1 MDFHNP
7 VLVKESIASLD
18 IKPGG
23 IYIDATLGHG
33 GHTIEI
39 LKLGG
44 IVYGLDQD
52 PINLKAAT
60 DRITAL
66 KLEKNFH
73 PINTNF
79 GKLNELLGKEIPKPV
94 DGLIADLGLS
104 SDQQTNQGRGFSF
117 NDQSSLDMRLDP
129 ENQEITA
136 EAIINIASYDEL
148 YQIFTRFAQEHY
160 SKPLILRIITAR
172 QKKPFKSGYELAEL
186 IRKYFKD
193 NKIRSNIDPS
203 TKIFMA
209 LRIEVNDEFGNLEK
223 LLKESLQVVKP
234 GGNVSV
240 ITFHSGEDRMVK
252 MFIKEQSL
260 LKHVTISKA
269 IHPTFDEIK
278 KNSLSRSAI
287 LRSYKIN

>member
-1 MDFHNP
+1 MEFHNP
-7 VLVKESIASLD
+7 VLVKEAIDTLE
-18 IKPGG
+18 IKSGNT
-23 IYIDATLGHG
+23 YIDATLGHG

-52 PINLKAAT
+52 PINLKTAT
-60 DRITAL
+60 DRIIAL
-66 KLEKNFH
+66 GLDKNFH

-79 GKLNELLGKEIPKPV
+79 GKIDQLLGKEIKKPV

-136 EAIINIASYDEL
+136 EAIINVASYEEL

-172 QKKPFKSGYELAEL
+172 QKKPFKTGYKLAEL

-193 NKIRSNIDPS
+193 NNIRSHIDPS

-209 LRIEVNDEFGNLEK
+209 LRMEVNDELGNLEK
-223 LLKESLQVVKP
+223 LLNASMQIVKP
-234 GGNVSV
+234 GGNVSI

-252 MFIKEQSL
+252 MFIKEKAGVKQ
-260 LKHVTISKA
+260 VTPIKA
-269 IHPTFDEIK
+269 IHPTFAETK
-278 KNSLSRSAI
+278 KNPLSRSAI

>member
-1 MDFHNP
+1 MDYHNS
-7 VLVKESIASLD
+7 VLVKEAVDSLE

-52 PINLKAAT
+52 PINLKTAT
-60 DRITAL
+60 ERITTL
-66 KLEKNFH
+66 SLGKNFH

-79 GKLNELLGKEIPKPV
+79 GKINELLEKELSQPI
-94 DGLIADLGLS
+94 DGLLADLGLS
-104 SDQQTNQGRGFSF
+104 SDQQINQGRGFSF

-136 EAIINIASYDEL
+136 EAIVNVASYDEL

-172 QKKPFKSGYELAEL
+172 QKKPFKTGYELAEL

-193 NKIRSNIDPS
+193 NKIRSHIDPS

-223 LLKESLQVVKP
+223 LLNESLQIVKP
-234 GGNVSV
+234 GGNISI
-240 ITFHSGEDRMVK
+240 ITFHSGEDRLVK
-252 MFIKEQSL
+252 MFIKEKS
-260 LKHVTISKA
+260 SKQQITLTKA
-269 IHPTFDEIK
+269 VHPTFTEIK
-278 KNSLSRSAI
+278 KNPLSRSAI

>member
-7 VLVKESIASLD
+7 VLVKESIDTLEV
-18 IKPGG
+18 KPGNT
-23 IYIDATLGHG
+23 YIDATLGHG

-52 PINLKAAT
+52 PINLKTAT
-60 DRITAL
+60 DRIISL
-66 KLEKNFH
+66 GLEKNFH
-73 PINTNF
+73 AINTNF
-79 GKLNELLGKEIPKPV
+79 GQLNELLGKEIPKPV
-94 DGLIADLGLS
+94 EGLIADLGLS

-117 NDQSSLDMRLDP
+117 NDQSSLDMRLNP
-129 ENQEITA
+129 ESQEITA

-172 QKKPFKSGYELAEL
+172 QKKPFKSGYELAQL

-223 LLKESLQVVKP
+223 LLNSSLQIVKP
-234 GGNVSV
+234 GGNISI
-240 ITFHSGEDRMVK
+240 ITFHSGEDRLVK
-252 MFIKEQSL
+252 MFIKEKSL
-260 LKHVTISKA
+260 LTKITFNKA
-269 IHPTFDEIK
+269 VHPTFAETK
-278 KNSLSRSAI
+278 KNPLSRSAI